1 MAVLIRLLGP
11 VDAVHGDQAVP
22 LGGPRQRAV
31 FAILVLAGSRT
42 VSTDALVDGVWG
54 DHPPGQPLA
63 SLQVYVHGLRGALA
77 KVGLGRDVLA
87 SRPPGYLL
95 DLGGHQVDIDDF
107 EVAWQRSRELSQV
120 PDPLAAVAAL
130 EQGLGRWRGAGLAD
144 LRGLPFAQT
153 PGVRLD
159 EMRALAEEDL
169 LDLLLAS
176 GRHAQV
182 VAQAEAL
189 VAEHPT
195 RERRWGQLMLALYR
209 CNRQA
214 DALAAYAR
222 ARDMLADELGIDPG
236 KALQQIE
243 IGILRHDPRLAAPLV
258 GAVHAPGETSVD
270 AVGLTASGPT
280 GGLGTQA
287 GPRQPDLA
295 VQPRREL
302 RLPHPTT
309 TTWGRADLV
318 ADLVTRVSSPN
329 TRLLTLVGPGGTGKT
344 RLATLVAREAPG
356 FEGGRYFL
364 AAQEGHDAAGFLAS
378 LVLAMGGAEP
388 HDPTTTSAAEA
399 VADQLSPQVPSL
411 VVLDN
416 LEVVPDVAYAVETL
430 LKSTDQLTVLA
441 TSRLPLR
448 LNFEVEVVVPPL
460 EVPHSRMT
468 PASVAS
474 HPTVAF
480 FVDRAQLVNQRF
492 QIDDRNRDDV
502 VALCRLLGGVPL
514 ALELAAAR
522 MRVLTPGAAL
532 RRLSSG
538 LDLLSSDRS
547 DAGAAQTRT
556 LTGTINWSLSHLT
569 ESARTLLDDLCVF
582 EDGFGLEGVET
593 VAGRLPTGSADGG
606 PGPLS
611 DPVDDL
617 GSLLD
622 CGLVH
627 VKDTRVELR
636 YHILAPV
643 RMHVLAEGGDLA
655 RRRDEVR
662 SLHLAWM
669 LERIGQWAAQLDGP
683 EGDVA
688 LARFDDEHADIVSL
702 VDWAM
707 RRGHTEA
714 AATLA
719 GHAAAYWLASGR
731 VREGLERVS
740 SFAQAELTST
750 ARRRLRIGEAR
761 LTYQAGDFART
772 EQVCRSLL
780 ESEPQPFPEEPAAR
794 CYLAAA
800 VIAAEGPG
808 QEAVAEAHTALRLA
822 REWEQWDVQAVAL
835 SVLAIAS
842 AMSGDLEAER
852 GCYEERL
859 VVVRTRGDRA
869 RTADTLN
876 TLAEIAIDEPRDL
889 ASARD
894 HVTEA
899 LRLAGEHRPMERR
912 DGLVTAARVSVLAG
926 ELDRAVV
933 ELVEALDLSLRT
945 GQPHGAAQAAR
956 VAACVLVARG
966 HRRDAIRLFAMAE
979 ALSPAEGDDGEP
991 FESDLREALRAA
1003 RAGLGPGEAE
1013 RLTRLATL
1021 TVDTTTVVSAA
1032 RTAVA
1037 QPAAARG

>member
-11 VDAVHGDQAVP
+11 VDAVHEGQTLP

-31 FAILVLAGSRT
+31 FTILALAGSRT
-42 VSTDALVDGVWG
+42 VSTDGLVDGVWG
-54 DHPPGQPLA
+54 ENPPGQPLA
-63 SLQVYVHGLRGALA
+63 SLQVYVHGIRGALA

-95 DLGGHQVDIDDF
+95 DLRGHQVDVDAF
-107 EVAWQRSRELSQV
+107 ELAWQRSRELSQV
-120 PDPLAAVAAL
+120 PDPPAAVAAL
-130 EQGLGRWRGAGLAD
+130 EEGLSRWRGPGLAD

-159 EMRALAEEDL
+159 ELKALAEEDL

-176 GRHAQV
+176 GRHADV
-182 VAQAEAL
+182 VGRAEGLA
-189 VAEHPT
+189 AEHPT

-222 ARDMLADELGIDPG
+222 ARDLLADELGIDPG

-243 IGILRHDPRLAAPLV
+243 IGILRHDPCLAAPFAASHSL
-258 GAVHAPGETSVD
+258 GHTGVD
-270 AVGLTASGPT
+270 PAGLKASGPT
-280 GGLGTQA
+280 PAEMAA
-287 GPRQPDLA
+287 GRPQPKPA

-302 RLPHPTT
+302 RVPHPNT

-318 ADLVTRVSSPN
+318 ADLVTRVSAPS

-344 RLATLVAREAPG
+344 RLATLVARAAPG
-356 FEGGRYFL
+356 FAGGRYFL
-364 AAQEGHDAAGFLAS
+364 TAQEGQDAAGFLGS

-399 VADQLSPQVPSL
+399 VADQLSPDVTSL

-416 LEVVPDVAYAVETL
+416 LEVVPDAAYAVETL
-430 LKSTDQLTVLA
+430 LKSTDQLTVVA
-441 TSRLPLR
+441 TSRLPLH
-448 LNFEVEVVVPPL
+448 LSFEVAVVVPPL
-460 EVPHSRMT
+460 EVPDSEMT

-474 HPTVAF
+474 HPAVSF

-492 QIDDRNRDDV
+492 QVDDSNRDDV

-532 RRLSSG
+532 RRLESG
-538 LDLLSSDRS
+538 LDLLSSSRS
-547 DAGAAQTRT
+547 GGAAVETRT
-556 LTGTINWSLSHLT
+556 LTGTIDWSLSHLT
-569 ESARTLLDDLCVF
+569 ESARTLLDDLCIF

-593 VAGRLPTGSADGG
+593 VSGRLPTRSDDEG
-606 PGPLS
+606 PGPPS

-643 RMHVLAEGGDLA
+643 RMHVLANGGDLV

-669 LERIGQWAAQLDGP
+669 LERIAPWAAQLDGP

-688 LARFDDEHADIVSL
+688 LARFGDEHADIVSL
-702 VDWAM
+702 VNWAVEQ
-707 RRGHTEA
+707 GHTDA

-740 SFAQAELTST
+740 GLAHAEVSRA
-750 ARRRLRIGEAR
+750 ARRRLIIGEAR

-800 VIAAEGPG
+800 VIASEGPG
-808 QEAVAEAHTALRLA
+808 QEAVLEARAALRLA
-822 REWEQWDVQAVAL
+822 REREEWDVQAVAL

-852 GCYEERL
+852 RRYEERL

-899 LRLAGEHRPMERR
+899 LRLAGEHRPVERR

-933 ELVEALDLSLRT
+933 ELAEALDLSSRT

-956 VAACVLVARG
+956 VAACVLVAG
-966 HRRDAIRLFAMAE
+966 DHRRDALRLFAMADV
-979 ALSPAEGDDGEP
+979 LSPAEGDGGEP
-991 FESDLREALRAA
+991 FESDLREALHAA
-1003 RAGLGPGEAE
+1003 RAGLGPDEVE

-1021 TVDTTTVVSAA
+1021 TVDTSTVVSAA

-1037 QPAAARG
+1037 RQQRLDEP

>member
-11 VDAVHGDQAVP
+11 VDAVHGNQAVP

-31 FAILVLAGSRT
+31 FAILTLAGSRT

-54 DHPPGQPLA
+54 DNPPGQPLA

-95 DLGGHQVDIDDF
+95 DLGGHRVDVDDF
-107 EVAWQRSRELSQV
+107 ELAWQRSRELSQV
-120 PDPLAAVAAL
+120 PDPVAAVAAL
-130 EQGLGRWRGAGLAD
+130 EEGLGRWRGPGLAD

-176 GRHAQV
+176 GRHPHV
-182 VAQAEAL
+182 VGRAEAL

-243 IGILRHDPRLAAPLV
+243 IGILRHDPRLAAPLPGAAHTV
-258 GAVHAPGETSVD
+258 GQTGVVAAGP
-270 AVGLTASGPT
+270 TASGST
-280 GGLGTQA
+280 NVDGTPA
-287 GPRQPDLA
+287 RRQPDPA
-295 VQPRREL
+295 VHPRREL

-309 TTWGRADLV
+309 TTWGRAGLV
-318 ADLVTRVSSPN
+318 ADLVTRVCSPN

-399 VADQLSPQVPSL
+399 VADQLTPHVPSL

-416 LEVVPDVAYAVETL
+416 LEVVPDAAYAVETL

-441 TSRLPLR
+441 TSRLPLH

-460 EVPHSRMT
+460 EVPDSRMP

-492 QIDDRNRDDV
+492 QVDDGNRDDV

-547 DAGAAQTRT
+547 DATAAQSRT
-556 LTGTINWSLSHLT
+556 LTGTINWSLSHLS

-593 VAGRLPTGSADGG
+593 VSGRLPALSADGG
-606 PGPLS
+606 PGALS

-636 YHILAPV
+636 YRILAPV
-643 RMHVLAEGGDLA
+643 RMHVLANGGDLV

-669 LERIGQWAAQLDGP
+669 LKRIGQWAAQLDGP

-702 VDWAM
+702 VDWAVQ
-707 RRGHTEA
+707 RGHTDA

-719 GHAAAYWLASGR
+719 GHAAAYWLAAGR

-740 SFAQAELTST
+740 GFGHAQLTSS

-772 EQVCRSLL
+772 EQICRSLL

-808 QEAVAEAHTALRLA
+808 PEAVAEAHTALRLA
-822 REWEQWDVQAVAL
+822 RDQEQWDVQAVAL

-859 VVVRTRGDRA
+859 VVARTRGDRA

-933 ELVEALDLSLRT
+933 ELVEALDLSSRT

-966 HRRDAIRLFAMAE
+966 HRRDAIRLFAMADV
-979 ALSPAEGDDGEP
+979 LSPAEGDDGEP
-991 FESDLREALRAA
+991 FESDLREALRTA
-1003 RAGLGPGEAE
+1003 RAGLGLDEVE
-1013 RLTRLATL
+1013 RLARLATL
-1021 TVDTTTVVSAA
+1021 TVDTTTVVAAA
-1032 RTAVA
+1032 RAAVA
-1037 QPAAARG
+1037 PPAAARG